1 MRKGLLKW
9 TSTTRSYVFLLL
21 GLLCELAPAAAQ
33 TVQQCAQEIPAYVDG
48 NAYRV
53 ENNKFASSQPECISI
68 DTATTNFTVTNSSIA
83 NPTNGT
89 PGAYPSIYQGCHWG
103 LCSSSSS
110 LPLTVN
116 GIASASTSW
125 STTQPNPAPSTDAW
139 DVAYDLWFNRNP
151 TTNTRPDG
159 AELMVWLNHHPIGA
173 SPQPNGS
180 PVDTVTI
187 NAITYQVWYR
197 ADVSPPYIA
206 YEMTQGTASVSNLDL
221 LAIIND
227 ATFNRHYIDP
237 SWYLISVEAG
247 FELWHGG
254 AGLATNSFFF
264 SATPGS
270 NAVGGTGSG
279 LSSAP
284 LNIWWPTDGSLL
296 SGTQP
301 FKARLENIPLSS
313 YKMFWSV
320 DGGQLNLMTDNA
332 AGGDHKE
339 ASVDLTGWTWR
350 DAGDRYGPFLVTFT
364 AQDLSGMNVQ
374 QRTISIYVVKSLSS
388 APLNIWWPTDGSV
401 VSGIQ
406 PFKARLENIPLTSYT
421 MYWSVDGGQLNLMT
435 DNAAGGDHKEAS
447 VDLSGWTWRD
457 AGSAYGPF
465 SVTFSA
471 KDQAGNPVESKTIT
485 IYRAK

>member
-1 MRKGLLKW
+1 MS
-9 TSTTRSYVFLLL
+9 TSLPKLSTLVKFVLIGILFGIR
-21 GLLCELAPAAAQ
+21 PASAQ
-33 TVQQCAQEIPAYVDG
+33 ILQQCGQESPASVDAG
-48 NAYRV
+48 SYRV
-53 ENNKFASSQPECISI
+53 ENNKFDSPQSECISI
-68 DTATTNFTVTNSSIA
+68 DTATTNFTVANSSIA
-83 NPTNGT
+83 NATNDS

-103 LCSSSSS
+103 TCSSNSVLPLPVSS
-110 LPLTVN
+110 L
-116 GIASASTSW
+116 ASASSSW

-139 DVAYDLWFNRNP
+139 DVAYDLWFNHASM
-151 TTNTRPDG
+151 TNTRPDG
-159 AELMVWLNHHPIGA
+159 AELMIWLNHQPFNA

-180 PVDTVTI
+180 PVDTVTLNGI
-187 NAITYQVWYR
+187 SYQVWYR
-197 ADVSPPYIA
+197 ADASPPYIA
-206 YEMTQGTASVSNLDL
+206 YEMTEGTASVSNLDL

-247 FELWHGG
+247 FELWNGG

-264 SATPGS
+264 NATSGANPGGGG
-270 NAVGGTGSG
+270 GGT
-279 LSSAP
+279 LTSAP

-320 DGGQLNLMTDNA
+320 DGGQMNLMSDNS

-350 DAGDRYGPFLVTFT
+350 DAGDRYGPFSVTFT
-364 AQDLSGMNVQ
+364 AQDLSGATVQ
-374 QRTISIYVVKSLSS
+374 QRTITIYVAKSLSS

-401 VSGIQ
+401 LSGVQ
-406 PFKARLENIPLTSYT
+406 PFKARLENIPLSSYA
-421 MYWSVDGGQLNLMT
+421 MYWSVDNGQLNLMT
-435 DNAAGGDHKEAS
+435 DNTAGGDHKEAS

-465 SVTFSA
+465 SVTFST
-471 KDQAGNPVESKTIT
+471 KDQAGNPIESKTIT